1 MATKVFT
8 DGDFRQVIIDNDYQ
22 TPYKVFYN
30 NKWNYIQP
38 EDDFVSR
45 LSPDE
50 VYLYRFVLKV
60 YNGSWVKIALL
71 DNYYNKNEI
80 RKSLFYKTITKENFN
95 YKPRAVNFTELDARL
110 GLDNLRDLFI
120 SNEDKSVNNQI
131 EENINENLNKDQ
143 ICYFVGYDVSYDE
156 LDSIKYNLN
165 EIDNFSHNGIVFKD
179 NNIELNQYNEKLSI
193 DKKLLNNTN
202 LFTISENLV
211 TNEEGTTFTSII
223 PNNYYVKSVL
233 INNFGNSR
241 DNGGIFR
248 FYDLNGNL
256 IESGELITNTISY
269 AETEN
274 FIITCNGTSWNDM
287 PGWYCSGAFRTDA
300 NKKCLADTNL
310 YYGYDSGKVGAWV
323 KCEFKT
329 PVKISKIESN
339 IYGGNLT
346 VRGNWNT
353 DTATVNVQFE
363 NEMINDLIYTVTR
376 VEYNH
381 IDSHN
386 ISESVHPVNT
396 IEYLETSN
404 NCRYNMLE
412 KYNKY
417 SISGKRISE
426 SDCNLHFAMSFDNK
440 NTYYIYKN
448 ENWSIIDKDKEIINS
463 NGMTLQ
469 ELENMNNDLILTQF
483 PSNTYFDLFI
493 TVVNKNSKYG
503 KAPLLKSLDSY
514 FLEKGK
520 FNTNTFLIEEVNIYN
535 FIFSS
540 SYGGCYIRF
549 YDEKGNLIRNDDI
562 IQNTA
567 SIGETEMATIET
579 NSAYDSKY
587 YPPVNAI
594 RTDDNDEPVYK
605 NLYGYC
611 SAANYTDAYLK
622 INFKEKQEISKIR
635 INTYI
640 DGVRCPG
647 CKLKIK
653 NSYSEKEF
661 SFKDLSYNEIVDI
674 TNFYNY
680 YYYNNGMIKTNL
692 NQLTNLNDFLSIQFI
707 ENASNNTEIKYALSN
722 DSNQTFYR
730 FNFASD
736 NWELINETEVVN
748 SGNTSD
754 ELESL
759 TREQCLKLDL
769 VNKTLDVVAVLK
781 TNDKTV
787 TPKLNTI
794 LVKSSYKL

>member
-8 DGDFRQVIIDNDYQ
+8 DGDFRQIIVDNDYP

-30 NKWNYIQP
+30 NRWNYIQP

-45 LSPDE
+45 LSPNE

-60 YNGSWVKIALL
+60 YNGNWVKIALL
-71 DNYYNKNEI
+71 DNYYNKSEV
-80 RKSLFYKTITKENFN
+80 RKSLFYKTITKENFS

-110 GLDNLRDLFI
+110 GLDNLRDLFL
-120 SNEDKSVNNQI
+120 SNEDKSINNQI
-131 EENINENLNKDQ
+131 EESIKENLNKDQ
-143 ICYFVGYDVSYDE
+143 ICYFVGYNVSYDE
-156 LDSIKYNLN
+156 LDSIKYNSN
-165 EIDNFSHNGIVFKD
+165 EIENFSYNKVAFKD
-179 NNIELNQYNEKLSI
+179 SNVELNQYNEKLSI

-202 LFTISENLV
+202 SFTISENLV
-211 TNEEGTTFTSII
+211 TNEEGTTFKSII
-223 PNNYYVKSVL
+223 ANDCYVKSVL
-233 INNFGNSR
+233 INNFGNTNN
-241 DNGGIFR
+241 NGGIFR

-274 FIITCNGTSWNDM
+274 FIITCNGTSWNSM
-287 PGWYCSGAFRTDA
+287 SAWYCSGAFRTDV
-300 NKKCLADTNL
+300 NKECLANTAL
-310 YYGYDSGKVGAWV
+310 YAGYASGVVGAWV

-339 IYGGNLT
+339 ICGGNLAISAT
-346 VRGNWNT
+346 WST

-363 NEMINDLIYTVTR
+363 NETINDIVYTVTK
-376 VEYNH
+376 VSSNY

-386 ISESVHPVNT
+386 IAEATHLVNT
-396 IEYLETSN
+396 IECIETSN
-404 NCRYNMLE
+404 NCRYDMLE
-412 KYNKY
+412 KYNEY

-426 SDCNLHFAMSFDNK
+426 SDCDLHFAMSFDNR
-440 NTYYIYKN
+440 NTYYVYKN
-448 ENWSIIDKDKEIINS
+448 ENWLIIDKDKEVINT

-469 ELENMNNDLILTQF
+469 ELENINNNLILAQF
-483 PSNTYFDLFI
+483 PSNVYFDLFI
-493 TVVNKNSKYG
+493 TIVNKNSKYG
-503 KAPLLKSLDSY
+503 TAPLLKALDSY
-514 FLEKGK
+514 FLEKGE
-520 FNTNTFLIEEVNIYN
+520 FNTFLIEEINVYD
-535 FIFSS
+535 FVFGR
-540 SYGGCYIRF
+540 YGGCYIRF
-549 YDEKGNLIRNDDI
+549 YDKNGSLIRNDSI
-562 IQNTA
+562 IQNTE
-567 SIGETEMATIET
+567 SMGETEMATVVT
-579 NSAYDSKY
+579 NSAYSSY
-587 YPPVNAI
+587 YYPVNAI

-611 SAANYTDAYLK
+611 SATNYIDAYLK

-635 INTYI
+635 INTNI

-653 NSYSEKEF
+653 NSHSEKEF

-680 YYYNNGMIKTNL
+680 YYYDNGIIKTNL
-692 NQLTNLNDFLSIQFI
+692 NQITNLNDFLSIQFI
-707 ENASNNTEIKYALSN
+707 ENTSNNTEIKYALSN
-722 DSNQTFYR
+722 DSNQNFYK
-730 FNFASD
+730 FNFTSD
-736 NWELINETEVVN
+736 NWELINETEIIN
-748 SGNTSD
+748 SGNTSN

-769 VNKTLDVVAVLK
+769 INKTLDIVAVLK

-787 TPKLNTI
+787 TPKLSTI